1 MSQKDWKR
9 EELTGKPVI
18 DKDAKIIGYVKDLNI
33 TLTTKQNPAQEK
45 EKAKISLTITK
56 TLTDQTELG
65 SLPIQLVET
74 IGDVI
79 LLKLKI
85 EPKIFQPEA

>member
-1 MSQKDWKR
+1 MGQKDWKR
-9 EELTGKPVI
+9 EELIGKPVI

-33 TLTTKQNPAQEK
+33 TLTTKQNSTQER

-56 TLTDQTELG
+56 TLADQTELG
-65 SLPIQLVET
+65 TLPIQLVET
-74 IGDVI
+74 ISDVI

>member
-9 EELTGKPVI
+9 EELIGKPVI

-33 TLTTKQNPAQEK
+33 TLTTKQNPTQEK

-65 SLPIQLVET
+65 TLPIQLVET

>member
-1 MSQKDWKR
+1 MSEKNWKR
-9 EELTGKPVI
+9 EELIGKPVI
-18 DKDAKIIGYVKDLNI
+18 DKDAKIIGYVKDLDI
-33 TLTTKQNPAQEK
+33 TFITKQNSAQEK
-45 EKAKISLTITK
+45 GKAKINLIVTETP
-56 TLTDQTELG
+56 TAQTELG
-65 SLPIQLVET
+65 TLPIQLVET

>member
-9 EELTGKPVI
+9 EELIGKPVI

-33 TLTTKQNPAQEK
+33 TLTTKQNPTQEK

-65 SLPIQLVET
+65 TLPIQLVET

-85 EPKIFQPEA
+85 EPKIFQPEV

>member
-9 EELTGKPVI
+9 EELIGKPVI

-33 TLTTKQNPAQEK
+33 ILTTKQNPTQEK

-65 SLPIQLVET
+65 TLPIQLVET

>member
-9 EELTGKPVI
+9 EELIGKPVI